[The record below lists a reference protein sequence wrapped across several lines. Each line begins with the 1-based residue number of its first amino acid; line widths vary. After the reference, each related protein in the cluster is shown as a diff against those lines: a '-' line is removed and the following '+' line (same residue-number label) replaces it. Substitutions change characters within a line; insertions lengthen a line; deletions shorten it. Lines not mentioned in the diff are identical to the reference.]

1 MLRTAHPVAS
11 IPDVLSSKLRLNDKS
26 SAEEED
32 DEEEESDEEE
42 DEEEEVDAKSKG
54 KS

>member
-26 SAEEED
+26 SAEASPLAD
-32 DEEEESDEEE
+32 MR
-42 DEEEEVDAKSKG
+42 A
-54 KS
+54 